1 MNGVKFK
8 WLGTIF
14 LILVTCT
21 IHAQKPE
28 PPIPIEA
35 FFGNEALYFQL
46 VVKKKFTPESRFNFF
61 TVATYTADYENN
73 PDENSIVMPVQL
85 SYDVAGGFGI
95 MAGTDINSI
104 SGFSAIVGPQFNYAS
119 KEWLIVNVASIF
131 LNEDN
136 DFKLFGLYE
145 YKPAF
150 NETWSLYTRVQYI
163 FNRNL
168 KLGTNNQKYLYL
180 RAGLKKDRFIFGL
193 AANIEQSGPLKK
205 KVKTTAYLCDGS
217 SVRSILI
224 RECYKSHQSKY
235 SYITDSN
242 REQALFG

>member
-1 MNGVKFK
+1 MKTSK
-8 WLGTIF
+8 SRSLGT
-14 LILVTCT
+14 LCILLLSGVVWG
-21 IHAQKPE
+21 QKPE

-35 FFGNEALYFQL
+35 FFGNEALYFQM

-61 TVATYTADYENN
+61 TVATYTADYENVRG
-73 PDENSIVMPVQL
+73 ENSIVIPVQL
-85 SYDVAGGFGI
+85 SYDVAGGFGV

-131 LNEDN
+131 LNDDN

-150 NETWSLYTRVQYI
+150 NDTWSLYTRVQ
-163 FNRNL
+163 FVVNRSW

-180 RAGLKKDRFIFGL
+180 RAGLKRNQFMFGL
-193 AANIEQSGPLKK
+193 AANLEQSGPFKEKGENYGLF
-205 KVKTTAYLCDGS
+205 
-217 SVRSILI
+217 I
-224 RECYKSHQSKY
+224 RWEF
-235 SYITDSN
+235 
-242 REQALFG
+242 R